1 MRAEN
6 GCVITESSAIRSGRK
21 TPLLLSRV
29 KAGFP
34 SPAEDYIED
43 QLDFNEL
50 LVRHPAATFCMRVSG
65 DSMTGAGIQSGDIL
79 VVDRAL
85 EPAQNSI
92 VVAEV
97 DGNLTVKRI
106 QFGYDSVSLVAE
118 NPAYRPIIIKQEA
131 LMVWGVVTYVLHKA
145 K

>member
-1 MRAEN
+1 MRA
-6 GCVITESSAIRSGRK
+6 GTGWVHTDSGAIRSGGK
-21 TPLLLSRV
+21 TPLAVSRV
-29 KAGFP
+29 RAGFP

-50 LVRHPAATFCMRVSG
+50 LVRHPAATFCIRVSG
-65 DSMTGAGIQSGDIL
+65 DSMTGAGIHSGDIL

-118 NPAYRPIIIKQEA
+118 NPAYQPIVIKQES
-131 LMVWGVVTYVLHKA
+131 LMVWGVVTYVLHRPK
-145 K
+145 